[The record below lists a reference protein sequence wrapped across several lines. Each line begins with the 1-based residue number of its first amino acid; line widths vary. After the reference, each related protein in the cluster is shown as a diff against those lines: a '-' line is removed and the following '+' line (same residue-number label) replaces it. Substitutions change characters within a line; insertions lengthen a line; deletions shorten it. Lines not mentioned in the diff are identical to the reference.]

1 MECLLDSGYV
11 DSLGV
16 CDLNK
21 STLEK
26 LYEWAR
32 VRSLVIVTLQMT
44 SDILI
49 FLMACTC
56 IVLPICTDKFIDDC
70 TLSL

>member
-21 STLEK
+21 NTLEK

-32 VRSLVIVTLQMT
+32 VRSLVIATLQMT

-49 FLMACTC
+49 FLMAC
-56 IVLPICTDKFIDDC
+56 IFSPICTDKFIDDC

>member
-21 STLEK
+21 NALEK

-32 VRSLVIVTLQMT
+32 VRSLVIATLQMT

-49 FLMACTC
+49 FLMAYMY
-56 IVLPICTDKFIDDC
+56 ILAG
-70 TLSL
+70 LY